1 MRRQVEARQVE
12 ARQVEAR
19 QVEARQVE
27 ASQAADATA
36 TQPAPR
42 LLIYLFVKRLDLLY
56 LSIDLPQS
64 P

>member
-27 ASQAADATA
+27 ASQAATV
-36 TQPAPR
+36 TGLQLGVR

-56 LSIDLPQS
+56 
-64 P
+64 

>member
-1 MRRQVEARQVE
+1 MRQLEANMRRQVEARQVE

-27 ASQAADATA
+27 ASQAARDTVS
-36 TQPAPR
+36 QPEYRGIA
-42 LLIYLFVKRLDLLY
+42 D
-56 LSIDLPQS
+56 LSICQEIRS